1 MKDRWELV
9 NNQMDFTRVIM
20 NFSQAQR
27 KEVNFIK
34 IYWEIMEETVI
45 QTHFN
50 LMLTKAVR
58 REVNSR
64 KETDLLGQEMELVL
78 MKMTITLLVLNLT
91 IHQSKSDHSV
101 WENNLKTRKK
111 RSTYSCREKDK
122 WLKTSILKM
131 AMVVITF

>member
-1 MKDRWELV
+1 
-9 NNQMDFTRVIM
+9 VIM

-101 WENNLKTRKK
+101 
-111 RSTYSCREKDK
+111 
-122 WLKTSILKM
+122 
-131 AMVVITF
+131 